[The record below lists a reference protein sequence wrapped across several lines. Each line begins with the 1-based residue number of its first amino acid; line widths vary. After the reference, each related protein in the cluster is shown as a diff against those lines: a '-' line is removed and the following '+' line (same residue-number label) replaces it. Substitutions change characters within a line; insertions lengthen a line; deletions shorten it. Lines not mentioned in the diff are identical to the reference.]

1 MALGWKGSY
10 YRYKEFFMNI
20 SAMYKEKADL
30 RAFLEIVLSITIV
43 IVFLLFAIKPTALT
57 IISLVQEINKEKET
71 LVTLT
76 QKVND
81 LQTAGNLLT
90 QNQNFINDIDT
101 AVSSAPAPD
110 AFSEQIEGLSTKD
123 SVQVLGIAI
132 DQVVLVG
139 STPTLNNTNGL
150 TPLPGGALEM
160 PFSLSISG
168 DYASLINFIKDFE
181 NLRMV
186 SKIDTLGITS
196 SLTDKGRVIVA
207 VISGRVPFLGNN

>member
-1 MALGWKGSY
+1 
-10 YRYKEFFMNI
+10 MNI